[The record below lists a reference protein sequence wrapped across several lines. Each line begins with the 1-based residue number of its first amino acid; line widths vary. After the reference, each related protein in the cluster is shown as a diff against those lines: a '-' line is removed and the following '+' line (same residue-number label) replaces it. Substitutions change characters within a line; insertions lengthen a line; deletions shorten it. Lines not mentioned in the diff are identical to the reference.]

1 MVTNR
6 LDLGFSDTCISMSDQ
21 VGVICFP
28 ALSDFLR
35 NLGLSVLGGPDFRA
49 SGTEVSS
56 AAKTSVVPTIM
67 AEEATVPAGAVTLVR
82 KLTNTSPVVVV
93 GFEGSASVLGDL
105 ATANFF
111 APVRLSEVAAVLG
124 VQFPGDGLIAAD
136 GTVTVVEEVV
146 SALPTGQEQVLASG
160 DQIIVVSDGVES
172 TATIVHVADQLVYA
186 STIDPTTGAIIP
198 IQVPLEGVQL
208 AAAVEPVEVFPW
220 EEEPTDAPSPVR
232 AVAPVSA
239 PSSPQPVQQP
249 VVSDQPVMVPT
260 SPVGEAITNP
270 WGGDAQEPT
279 DAPSPVRAV
288 APVSAP
294 SSPQPVQQ
302 PVVSDQPVMVPT
314 SPVGEA
320 ITNPWGGDAQEPA
333 DAPSP
338 VRAVAAAPWDDVVAS
353 TPSQPAPA
361 APWDSGSSSEVS
373 DPWGQQSSQQPAPPT
388 PWDTQSVSEP
398 VVPTARLSKH
408 APGSAPQQ
416 VSQQLFE
423 TQSPER
429 LPWTPVRTP
438 VDTREVPAASER
450 ESLWD
455 QLNAISEPL
464 REEQQKPE
472 SFTALPVVPPTSDEL
487 GQVLFVYSAKGGVA
501 KSATSRN
508 LAARAASVG
517 KKVFLVDGNRGQGDQ
532 RTTLRLA
539 EAELPSMFDAAITGD
554 VTTAFLSPA
563 QVNQARGK
571 LLPPVQF
578 ALVMAPPPDLD
589 DIEKVTPQLYRDA
602 IDEARSICDLVV
614 VDMQMVEAAEV
625 RTPGQSAHSL
635 MVPMLRQ
642 GCFALGLSEAST
654 ESMRNLLHT
663 IDELVT
669 SGVSSA
675 QLLSAVTMLD
685 DGTFDV
691 RAAEKFLSEQTVF
704 VGQIP
709 RLLEVANK
717 IQAGVSTYDH
727 PELTPL
733 YDEVLRRIID
743 YSPPKSAE
751 KKRRKLFRGRK

>member
-220 EEEPTDAPSPVR
+220 EE
-232 AVAPVSA
+232 
-239 PSSPQPVQQP
+239 
-249 VVSDQPVMVPT
+249 
-260 SPVGEAITNP
+260 
-270 WGGDAQEPT
+270 EPT